1 LDSFLYF
8 FRWLLDWF
16 FWYSFLNNRVSRLF
30 LKFFFN
36 FRLYDRLGLYDR
48 LRFYDRL
55 RLYN

>member
-36 FRLYDRLGLYDR
+36 FRLYDRLRLY
-48 LRFYDRL
+48 YRL
-55 RLYN
+55 RL